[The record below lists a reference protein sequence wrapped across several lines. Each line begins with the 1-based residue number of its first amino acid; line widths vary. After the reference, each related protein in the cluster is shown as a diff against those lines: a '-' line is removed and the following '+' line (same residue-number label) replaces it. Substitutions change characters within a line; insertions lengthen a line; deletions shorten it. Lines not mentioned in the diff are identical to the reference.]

1 MTLDDWLEYILHCPS
16 IDRSHS
22 HVQMVAE
29 RLDVLLFS
37 CPVVLVGG
45 TNGKGSCACFLESIY
60 QAAGYRTGCYTS
72 PHLRRVNERIK
83 FNDTMISDKALVS
96 CLSMVEGARSG
107 LSLTFFEYMT
117 LAALI
122 YFKRVEPD
130 VMILEVGIG
139 GRLDTVNAVRADVAV
154 ITSVGMDH
162 TDVLGDSREAIGFEK
177 AGLYKPGVVAICGDK
192 DAPQSILKVEGK
204 EREGLCLI
212 NRDFKVLSN
221 VDYFDYLGLHLR
233 WDDLPMPALR
243 LDNAAVSLAVVEAL
257 LSKLP
262 VSLAIIGRG
271 LGAASLPG
279 RFQRVDA
286 PVPVICDVAH
296 NVDAVRYLA
305 QQLRVNSFDG
315 MTVAVVGFMQNKD
328 IRGMLLEMMEEINI
342 WCAASLSVFRGV
354 SADQI
359 VQNMQTE
366 VAKNCYTFSSVAAAM
381 QDVCSSSF
389 SAASGKPY
397 RVVVFGSFHTV
408 AQAQAYLQVL

>member
-1 MTLDDWLEYILHCPS
+1 MNLDDWLKYILHHPS
-16 IDRSHS
+16 VDRSQFHMQ
-22 HVQMVAE
+22 VVAKQ
-29 RLDVLLFS
+29 LDVLHFS

-60 QAAGYRTGCYTS
+60 QAAGYRTGCFTS
-72 PHLRRVNERIK
+72 PHLYRVNERIK
-83 FNDTMISDKALVS
+83 FNCEMISDEDFVS
-96 CLSMVEGARSG
+96 CFAIVEEARSG
-107 LSLTFFEYMT
+107 LSLTFFEYVT

-130 VMILEVGIG
+130 VMILEVGLG
-139 GRLDTVNAVRADVAV
+139 GRLDAVNVVHADVAV

-162 TDVLGDSREAIGFEK
+162 MDVLGDSREAIGFEK
-177 AGLYKPGVVAICGDK
+177 AGLYKPGVIPICGDK
-192 DAPQSILKVEGK
+192 DAPQSILKVKGK
-204 EREGLCLI
+204 ERGRLCLI

-221 VDYFDYLGLHLR
+221 VDSFDYLGLHLR
-233 WDDLPMPALR
+233 WNDLPMPTLR
-243 LDNAAVSLAVVEAL
+243 LDNAAVSLAVIEVL
-257 LSKLP
+257 LPKLP

-286 PVPVICDVAH
+286 PVPIVCDVAH

-305 QQLRVNSFDG
+305 QQLCVNSFDG
-315 MTVAVVGFMQNKD
+315 VTVAVVGFMQNKD
-328 IRGMLLEMMEEINI
+328 IRGMLLEMMGVIDI
-342 WCAASLSVFRGV
+342 WCAASLSVSSGA

-381 QDVCSSSF
+381 KDVCSSSF

>member
-1 MTLDDWLEYILHCPS
+1 MTLDDWIEYVLHCPS

-22 HVQMVAE
+22 HVRMVAE
-29 RLDVLLFS
+29 RLDVLHFS

-72 PHLRRVNERIK
+72 PHFHRVNERIK
-83 FNDTMISDKALVS
+83 FNDTMISDEALVS

-122 YFKRVEPD
+122 YYKRVEPD

-139 GRLDTVNAVRADVAV
+139 GRLDTVNVVRADVSV

-204 EREGLCLI
+204 ERDGLCLI

-221 VDYFDYLGLHLR
+221 VDCFDYLGLHLR
-233 WDDLPMPALR
+233 WNDLPMPTLR
-243 LDNAAVSLAVVEAL
+243 LDNAAVSLAVIEAL
-257 LSKLP
+257 LPKLP
-262 VSLAIIGRG
+262 VSSAIIGRG

-315 MTVAVVGFMQNKD
+315 VTVAVVGFMQNKD
-328 IRGMLLEMMEEINI
+328 IRGMLLEMRGVIDI
-342 WCAASLSVFRGV
+342 WCAASLSVSSGA

-366 VAKNCYTFSSVAAAM
+366 VEKNCYTFSSVAAAM
-381 QDVCSSSF
+381 KDVCSPSF

-408 AQAQAYLQVL
+408 AQAQAYL